1 MEPMD
6 ESEVDRVIA
15 ERFSSFRADDWRPNM
30 QRGLVILRER
40 RAEATGRRRRAV
52 IVTAV
57 AIAAAIPM
65 AALPVTQAFAARC
78 VSACVQETAAVRRL
92 LLGDAAISKPSS
104 TFIALDDR
112 KAAPDFTLTDSA
124 GRAVRLSDFR
134 GKAVLL
140 NFWATWCSPCA
151 TEIPW
156 FVEFQQAN
164 EQRGFTVL
172 GVSMD
177 ADGWSAVKPY
187 LERKKVNYPVMLGN
201 EHVAELFGVGGP
213 QPIPLTLVIDR
224 SGRIAAVHAGLCRRD
239 EYESDINVVLN
250 ER

>member
-6 ESEVDRVIA
+6 EGEVDRVIA
-15 ERFSSFRADDWRPNM
+15 ERFSSFRADEWHPNT
-30 QRGLVILRER
+30 QRGLAILRGR
-40 RAEATGRRRRAV
+40 RAETIYRRRRAA
-52 IVTAV
+52 IVAAV

-92 LLGDAAISKPSS
+92 LLGDEAIPKTSS
-104 TFIALDDR
+104 TFIAPDDR
-112 KAAPDFTLTDSA
+112 KAAPDFTLTDSS
-124 GRAVRLSDFR
+124 GRAVRLSDYR

-156 FVEFQQAN
+156 FVEFQQTN
-164 EQRGFTVL
+164 ERRGFTVL

-177 ADGWSAVKPY
+177 PGGWSAVKPY
-187 LERKKVNYPVMLGN
+187 IERQKVDYPVLLGN
-201 EHVAELFGVGGP
+201 ERIAALFGVGVL

-239 EYESDINVVLN
+239 EYESDINAVLDG
-250 ER
+250 R

>member
-1 MEPMD
+1 MD
-6 ESEVDRVIA
+6 EGEVDRVIG
-15 ERFSSFRADDWRPNM
+15 ERFSSFRADDWHPDM
-30 QRGLVILRER
+30 QRGLIMLRER
-40 RAEATGRRRRAV
+40 RGEATGRRRRAALV
-52 IVTAV
+52 AAI
-57 AIAAAIPM
+57 AIAAVLPM

-92 LLGDAAISKPSS
+92 LLGEDAEPKPSS
-104 TFIALDDR
+104 TFIALNNR
-112 KAAPDFTLTDSA
+112 KAAPDFTLTDAA
-124 GRAVRLSDFR
+124 GQAVRLSDFR

-156 FVEFQQAN
+156 FVEFQRAN
-164 EQRGFTVL
+164 ERRGFTVL

-177 ADGWSAVKPY
+177 ADGWSVVKPY

-201 EHVAELFGVGGP
+201 ENVAESFGVGDP
-213 QPIPLTLVIDR
+213 QPIPLTIVIDR

-239 EYESDINVVLN
+239 EYESDINLVLN